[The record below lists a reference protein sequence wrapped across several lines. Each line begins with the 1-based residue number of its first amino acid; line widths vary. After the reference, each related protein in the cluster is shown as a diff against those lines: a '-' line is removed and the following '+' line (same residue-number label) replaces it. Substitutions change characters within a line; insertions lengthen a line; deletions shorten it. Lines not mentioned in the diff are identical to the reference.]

1 MQASRFRGG
10 LDRRKHGVG
19 DESNQRGDTVHLD
32 TIVKRVSAF
41 CRKSIAA
48 AGLRSTLIARGWKFF
63 TSTSTLH
70 FSRQHPSEHFDPA
83 FGNRQTQESA
93 PSRSP
98 TQQPPTLRPPSFI
111 HSNASLRRD
120 GRPAGV
126 DAIVR
131 RVPGRLYLRFLGSF
145 LKLVHGHVDIPKATV
160 LSMATS
166 TRSAL
171 ASVSNHLVAKSWIA
185 LTTDT
190 IAGPHLSCG

>member
-1 MQASRFRGG
+1 M
-10 LDRRKHGVG
+10 
-19 DESNQRGDTVHLD
+19 
-32 TIVKRVSAF
+32 
-41 CRKSIAA
+41 
-48 AGLRSTLIARGWKFF
+48 
-63 TSTSTLH
+63 
-70 FSRQHPSEHFDPA
+70 
-83 FGNRQTQESA
+83 
-93 PSRSP
+93 
-98 TQQPPTLRPPSFI
+98 RPPSFI
-111 HSNASLRRD
+111 RSNASLRRD

-160 LSMATS
+160 VSMATS

-190 IAGPHLSCG
+190 IAGRTFRVGSSDPRTTDPADMLKGYLEATF